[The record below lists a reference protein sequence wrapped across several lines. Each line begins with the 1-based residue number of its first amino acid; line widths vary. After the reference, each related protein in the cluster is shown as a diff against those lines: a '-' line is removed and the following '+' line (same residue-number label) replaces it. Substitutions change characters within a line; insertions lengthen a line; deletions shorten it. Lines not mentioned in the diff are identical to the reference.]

1 VTIDNIRSKIKENKE
16 KKFLLEKKS
25 RKMDEDACYAEE
37 LLTLARNLTPVEM
50 EEHTTTGDAIT
61 VSLWEMKNFIKKKNL
76 GNVTEMCREATKACR
91 RFLFPQNK

>member
-61 VSLWEMKNFIKKKNL
+61 VSLWEMKNFIKKKI
-76 GNVTEMCREATKACR
+76 
-91 RFLFPQNK
+91 